1 MSAWSCFE
9 ESLPIP
15 AAGFAQRVVGTRTE
29 IPDESIPDRGVEMQV
44 NSGFAVRTATVGRV
58 NTTLASGGSPL

>member
-15 AAGFAQRVVGTRTE
+15 AAGFAQGVVGTRAE
-29 IPDESIPDRGVEMQV
+29 IPDESIPGSRVETAV